1 MKAPIGTVALFAAL
15 AASPAALQAQ
25 NAGLRGEQTVKLQC
39 VKCHEAGVNG
49 APKIG
54 DREAWLP
61 RMKQGVDA
69 LVRSAIRGHGN
80 MPARGG
86 MAQLTDPEFRAA
98 VLYMFN
104 GRDVQAAPRATPEK
118 TQAARPSYR
127 KTVEGVEIDLGV
139 TPSGSRG
146 NYHVN
151 VSLHDSATRAELKDA
166 LVEVR
171 VANALGGQ
179 SKALKPVEINGMLAY
194 GNEFRMP
201 GAEAYTITVNV
212 KTKDS
217 VQPIEARFDYK
228 R

>member
-1 MKAPIGTVALFAAL
+1 MKPTGSMVAIFAAL
-15 AASPAALQAQ
+15 AASASGAQAQ
-25 NAGLRGEQTVKLQC
+25 RADLRGEQVVKLQC

-54 DREAWLP
+54 DREAWIP
-61 RMKQGVDA
+61 RMKQGVDT

-98 VLYMFN
+98 VLYMFS
-104 GRDVQAAPRATPEK
+104 GQDAQAAQAAPAP
-118 TQAARPSYR
+118 AARLPYR
-127 KTVEGVEIDLGV
+127 KTVERVEIDLGV
-139 TPSGSRG
+139 TPSAGSG

-151 VSLHDSATRAELKDA
+151 VSLHDSVTRAELKNA

-201 GAEAYTITVNV
+201 GAEAYTITVQV

-217 VQPIEARFDYK
+217 AQPIEARFDYK